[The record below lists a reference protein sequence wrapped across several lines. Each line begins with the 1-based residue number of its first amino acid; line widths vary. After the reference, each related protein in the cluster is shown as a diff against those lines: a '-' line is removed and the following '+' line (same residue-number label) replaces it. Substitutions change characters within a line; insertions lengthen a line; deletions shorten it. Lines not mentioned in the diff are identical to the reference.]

1 MTPQGAASRPA
12 RPGEDCAAP
21 PGLLNV
27 ANILTVLRLVFVPLF
42 VACLLA
48 GGTAWRLTAFA
59 LFWAASLTDLL
70 DGWLARRHGLVTDFG
85 KVADPIADKILTGA
99 ALVTLSA
106 LGQLPWWVTGLI
118 LLREFG
124 ITALRLAVI
133 RHGVISASRGGKAKT
148 VLQMIAISLYVLP
161 SSWGPVGAARFP
173 VMAAAVVITMVTGA
187 DYVVRAVRLRRSG
200 LSQVPQARARG
211 STG

>member
-1 MTPQGAASRPA
+1 MTPQGAAGRPA
-12 RPGEDCAAP
+12 RPGDGCAAP

-27 ANILTVLRLVFVPLF
+27 ANMLTVLRLVFVPLF

-85 KVADPIADKILTGA
+85 KVADPIADKFLTGA

-133 RHGVISASRGGKAKT
+133 RHRVIAASRGGKAKT
-148 VLQMIAISLYVLP
+148 VLQMVAISLYVLP
-161 SSWGPVGAARFP
+161 GWGLIGVARFP
-173 VMAAAVVITMVTGA
+173 VMAAAVVITVLTGA
-187 DYVVRAVRLRRSG
+187 GYVVRAVRLYRGAGSG
-200 LSQVPQARARG
+200 SSQARARG
-211 STG
+211 TPG